1 MEYLKSLIAQGYS
14 LEAIPSDLKKAV
26 DMVFSANP
34 VNSQIA
40 SLDWTTF
47 CAIRE
52 ISPADPRV
60 ENIFNTAQLVI
71 GKDLNNGFNTII
83 EEQPKA
89 PFLYANTI
97 LEKQEQSSELV
108 DKFDKGGIAG
118 LKAMLPFVSKEEM
131 ELIKAEISR
140 LESIGIDT
148 DIPSTMTGN
157 NSQFEVFTE
166 VMQVDLT
173 PQNVADHLTSD
184 RQKQK
189 EPQLTLLSFGG
200 GQDSWAM
207 LYKLIFDAKFR
218 KTYAP
223 KDLVVVMSDTGNE
236 HPYTYK
242 GVTEAEALCKK
253 HNIDFKFLKND
264 MGYHTDGWM
273 SLKANLIRNKVI
285 LSATMGSKPC
295 TSALKINPLDKYLRE
310 YMCQKYGFE
319 NLSAPTSWKDYE
331 DKFGTKVRVMI
342 GFAKDEEM
350 RAIKSLKVM
359 NTLPKYKQRHFQYVF
374 PLIEEGWNRQSA
386 QDIITQYHP
395 YLIPPSNCMICF
407 YQSDQELIW
416 LERNHP
422 EEFYEWVEMEKAK
435 LDRFADVPDIKNNGV
450 YGAVNLIQKLQMAK
464 DKKDANGVRLGD
476 YTDEQLWEYK
486 MSHGHCVKSS
496 F

>member
-1 MEYLKSLIAQGYS
+1 MEYIKSLLAQGYE
-14 LEAIPSDLKKAV
+14 LGELPKDLKEAV
-26 DMVFSANP
+26 ELIFSAPNRT
-34 VNSQIA
+34 SRIEA
-40 SLDWTTF
+40 LDYTTL

-52 ISPADPRV
+52 IRPTDPRI
-60 ENIFNTAQLVI
+60 ENLFNISDLVASTQE
-71 GKDLNNGFNTII
+71 NNGFNTNI
-83 EEQPKA
+83 EFKPEVNLISNPV
-89 PFLYANTI
+89 T
-97 LEKQEQSSELV
+97 QEPIES
-108 DKFDKGGIAG
+108 KFDKGGIAG

-131 ELIKAEISR
+131 EIIKAEITR
-140 LESIGIDT
+140 LESISVDK
-148 DIPSTMTGN
+148 DIPSTMVGN
-157 NSQFEVFTE
+157 TSQFEVFTE

-173 PQNVADHLTSD
+173 PQNVADHLKSE
-184 RQKQK
+184 RQKNP

-207 LYKLIFDAKFR
+207 LYKLIFDPKF
-218 KTYAP
+218 KKKYAP

-242 GVTEAEALCKK
+242 GVKEAEALCKK
-253 HNIDFKFLKND
+253 HNIPFKFLKND
-264 MGYHTDGWM
+264 MGYHTEGWM

-310 YMCQKYGFE
+310 FMCDKYGFE
-319 NLSAPTSWKDYE
+319 NLSAPTSWKSYE
-331 DKFGTKVRVMI
+331 DKFGTKVRVLI

-350 RAIKSLKVM
+350 RAIKSIKVLH
-359 NTLPKYKQRHFQYVF
+359 TLPKYKQRHFQYVF

-435 LDRFADVPDIKNNGV
+435 LDRFANDPNVKNNGV
-450 YGAVNLIQKLQMAK
+450 YGAVNLLQKLEMAK
-464 DKKDANGVRLGD
+464 DKKDGNGVRLGD